1 MKKKIIII
9 IVTIA
14 LLLSIP
20 GTLLVWGLA
29 LPAQYGG
36 AFLGELKHKVRMLE
50 VTPGPRIILVGGSGA
65 GKSTLLRLIT
75 GEAKPSSGRVFLGE

>member
-1 MKKKIIII
+1 MSKKKKIIII

-36 AFLGELKHKVRMLE
+36 AFQPELSADVQ
-50 VTPGPRIILVGGSGA
+50 G
-65 GKSTLLRLIT
+65 RL
-75 GEAKPSSGRVFLGE
+75 ARHRVL